1 VFLAIWIVVFALIG
15 CYLLGM
21 FKMPHDSDLKFVSV
35 FRMFLAIFFF
45 SFVMYLIPGMFGA
58 PVKII
63 AGFPPPSYY
72 TEGWSIGSA
81 HSGNDESGASEASA
95 HCPNGLECFHDY
107 KEGLAYAKELN
118 KPVLLD
124 FTGHACVNCR
134 KMEEQ
139 VWTDPKIDK
148 IIRNNYVLISLHVDD
163 KRDLPEEDQFV
174 NDKGEVIETIGG
186 KWMELQISRY
196 GTATQPYYRLV
207 DFEGKD
213 LTNEERSFDTDVNVY
228 ADFLN
233 NGIKSFNTKHQ

>member
-1 VFLAIWIVVFALIG
+1 LPKW
-15 CYLLGM
+15 
-21 FKMPHDSDLKFVSV
+21 
-35 FRMFLAIFFF
+35 
-45 SFVMYLIPGMFGA
+45 
-58 PVKII
+58 
-63 AGFPPPSYY
+63 
-72 TEGWSIGSA
+72 
-81 HSGNDESGASEASA
+81 
-95 HCPNGLECFHDY
+95 LECFHDY